1 MGMDEKL
8 ILKLLTT
15 YLINPDEAT
24 GEQVTAMTSL
34 RSTDYERS
42 CSRGMV
48 VGYIREDIGRKGYI
62 EVVTSLF
69 KKSINT
75 LRDDNKRYQ
84 LYVLVDENGKVLVN
98 QLKMRVIKQI
108 LKLGKIDEEKF
119 NKVLKM
125 MSSKEMT
132 PDELESYL
140 NGNIQREESLYLKE
154 EDILEPVKNFFKR
167 LSRKETLL
175 IGDFLKLIRV
185 KIPDLEVLIGIYE
198 KIAGIKDIKNIS
210 KSKRRKLRTEIGVY
224 F

>member
-1 MGMDEKL
+1 MGIDEKL
-8 ILKLLTT
+8 ILRLLTT
-15 YLINPDEAT
+15 YLINPNEAT

-48 VGYIREDIGRKGYI
+48 VGYIREEAGRKGYI
-62 EVVTSLF
+62 EIVTNLF

-84 LYVLVDENGKVLVN
+84 LYVLVGESGKILVN

-108 LKLGKIDEEKF
+108 LKLRERDVEEF
-119 NKVLKM
+119 SKVLKM
-125 MSSKEMT
+125 MLLKDMT
-132 PDELESYL
+132 PGNLESYL
-140 NGNIQREESLYLKE
+140 NDNIQEEESLNLKM
-154 EDILEPVKNFFKR
+154 EDILEPVKNFFMG
-167 LSRKETLL
+167 LSWKETAL

-185 KIPDLEVLIGIYE
+185 KKIGLEALIGIYE
-198 KIAGIKDIKNIS
+198 KIADIKDMKKIS
-210 KSKRRKLRTEIGVY
+210 KSKRKKLRTEIGVY

>member
-15 YLINPDEAT
+15 YLINPGEAT

-48 VGYIREDIGRKGYI
+48 VGYIREDVGRKGYI
-62 EVVTSLF
+62 DVVTKLF

-108 LKLGKIDEEKF
+108 LKLGKTDEEEF

-125 MSSKEMT
+125 MLLKEMT
-132 PDELESYL
+132 PEELESYL
-140 NGNIQREESLYLKE
+140 AGSIQIEESLYVKE
-154 EDILEPVKNFFKR
+154 EDILEPVKNFFKK
-167 LSRKETLL
+167 LSWKETLL
-175 IGDFLKLIRV
+175 IGDFLKLIKV
-185 KIPDLEVLIGIYE
+185 KRIGLEVLIGIYE
-198 KIAGIKDIKNIS
+198 KIAGVKDIKNIS
-210 KSKRRKLRTEIGVY
+210 KSKRKKLRTEIGVY

>member
-8 ILKLLTT
+8 ILKLLSI
-15 YLINPDEAT
+15 YFINPGEAT

-62 EVVTSLF
+62 EVVTNLF

-84 LYVLVDENGKVLVN
+84 LYVLADENGKILVN

-108 LKLGKIDEEKF
+108 LKLGKTDVEEF
-119 NKVLKM
+119 NKVLRM
-125 MSSKEMT
+125 MSSKDMT
-132 PDELESYL
+132 PGELESCL
-140 NGNIQREESLYLKE
+140 DGNIQIEESLYLKE
-154 EDILEPVKNFFKR
+154 EDILEPVKSFFKR
-167 LSRKETLL
+167 LSRKETAL
-175 IGDFLKLIRV
+175 IGDFLKLIKV
-185 KIPDLEVLIGIYE
+185 KKIGLEFLIGIYE
-198 KIAGIKDIKNIS
+198 KIADVKDRKKIS
-210 KSKRRKLRTEIGVY
+210 KSQRRKLKMETGVY

>member
-8 ILKLLTT
+8 ILKLLSI
-15 YLINPDEAT
+15 YLINPGEAT

-62 EVVTSLF
+62 EVVTNLF

-84 LYVLVDENGKVLVN
+84 LYVLADENGKILVN

-108 LKLGKIDEEKF
+108 LKLGKTDVEEF

-125 MSSKEMT
+125 MSSKDIT
-132 PDELESYL
+132 PGELESYL
-140 NGNIQREESLYLKE
+140 DGNIQIEESLYLKE
-154 EDILEPVKNFFKR
+154 EDILEPVKSFFKR
-167 LSRKETLL
+167 LSRKETAL
-175 IGDFLKLIRV
+175 IGDFLKLIKV
-185 KIPDLEVLIGIYE
+185 KKIGLEFLIGIY
-198 KIAGIKDIKNIS
+198 
-210 KSKRRKLRTEIGVY
+210 
-224 F
+224 

>member
-8 ILKLLTT
+8 ILKLLSI
-15 YLINPDEAT
+15 YLINPGEAT

-62 EVVTSLF
+62 EVVTNLF

-84 LYVLVDENGKVLVN
+84 LYVLADENGKILVN

-108 LKLGKIDEEKF
+108 LKLGKTDVEEF

-125 MSSKEMT
+125 MSSKDIT
-132 PDELESYL
+132 PGELESYL
-140 NGNIQREESLYLKE
+140 DGNIQIEESLYLKE
-154 EDILEPVKNFFKR
+154 EDILEPVKSFFKR
-167 LSRKETLL
+167 LSRKETAL
-175 IGDFLKLIRV
+175 IGDFLKLIKV
-185 KIPDLEVLIGIYE
+185 KKIGLEFLIGIYE
-198 KIAGIKDIKNIS
+198 KIADVKDMKKIS
-210 KSKRRKLRTEIGVY
+210 KSQRRKLKMETGVY